1 LAKIRINKLA
11 LELNIQN
18 DQIIDALHEKDIPVK
33 NYMSSIDGETANY
46 IRDLF
51 GPELSTATKTKIK
64 IKVKAAKAKTKIT
77 VKTAAKKVIKAPA
90 KTIIVKKVES
100 KKEAQKKATP
110 EKEEPKKVA
119 KTTARK
125 RVSSA
130 RSELTPF
137 EELGV
142 RTRKPVKVEPPAD
155 KKVVAEADSAKAPK
169 KHGLKIVKTEE
180 KPKAIEKKPKSA
192 PKPAKKKAK
201 IKESKRVSKKSR
213 TPVIQEPPP
222 SESQVEVQETFETV
236 EISSNIHIRDLAE
249 KLKCSANE
257 IIMDLMGMGIMST
270 INQSLDFDVASKVAD
285 KRGFEVVMVTPESEL
300 GFKEDEEDLG
310 KDQVNRAPIVTIM
323 GHVDHG
329 KTSLLDAIR
338 ETSITKQEAGGITQH
353 IGAYQVEIK
362 GSSITFLDTPGHEA
376 FTAMRSR
383 GAQVTDI
390 VVLVVAA
397 DDGIKPQTKE
407 AIDHANAAGVPILV
421 AINKIDKADA
431 KPDEV
436 KKQLADQGLL
446 PEDWGGQTIFTE
458 VSALQKIGIDH
469 LLEMIL
475 LQAEIMDL
483 KANPKLR
490 ARASVIESKLD
501 KGRGPVATLIVQKG
515 TLKIGDPFIV
525 GCYFGKVRALISD
538 KGSKIMKA
546 IPSTPVE
553 VVGLPEVPEPGDEF
567 IVVQNEKKARQLS
580 NLKLQQKRES
590 ILAQSSRI
598 TMDDLHQQIIE
609 GKIKELNLIIKAD
622 VQGSIMAVQ
631 EAFSKLESD
640 EVRIKVIHDAVGG
653 ITESD
658 VLLSAA
664 SNAIIIGFNVR
675 PTDKAVQLASRDN
688 VDIRLYSIIYDAIDD
703 MKKALKGM
711 LEPKFKETTIGKAEV
726 REVFTIPK
734 VGAVAGCHVLS
745 GKVERQLEARL
756 IRDSVVVYQGKIA
769 SIRRFKED
777 VKEVQS
783 GYECGISFEKYQD
796 VKQGDV
802 IEPFILEEIVS

>member
-1 LAKIRINKLA
+1 M
-11 LELNIQN
+11 ELNIQN

-33 NYMSSIDGETANY
+33 NYMSSIDAETANY
-46 IRDLF
+46 IRELF
-51 GPELSTATKTKIK
+51 DPKLSAAAKTKTKTKIK
-64 IKVKAAKAKTKIT
+64 IKAVKAKKKTT
-77 VKTAAKKVIKAPA
+77 VKTTAKKIIKAPA
-90 KTIIVKKVES
+90 KAEAKTVKKAEPKTPV
-100 KKEAQKKATP
+100 KKAV
-110 EKEEPKKVA
+110 KKKV
-119 KTTARK
+119 T
-125 RVSSA
+125 SA

-137 EELGV
+137 EELSA
-142 RTRKPVKVEPPAD
+142 RTRKPVKTKQPAD
-155 KKVVAEADSAKAPK
+155 KKAVAEADSVKAPK

-180 KPKAIEKKPKSA
+180 KPKEVEKKSTSI

-201 IKESKRVSKKSR
+201 IKETKRVSKKSQA
-213 TPVIQEPPP
+213 PVIQEPPP
-222 SESQVEVQETFETV
+222 SESQVEVKEVEETFETV
-236 EISSNIHIRDLAE
+236 EISSNVHIRDLAE

-257 IIMDLMGMGIMST
+257 IIMDLMGLGIMTT

-285 KRGFEVVMVTPESEL
+285 KRGYEVIMVTPESET
-300 GFKEDEEDLG
+300 GFEEEEDDPA
-310 KDQVNRAPIVTIM
+310 KDQIHRAPIVTIM

-362 GSSITFLDTPGHEA
+362 GSLITFIDTPGHEA
-376 FTAMRSR
+376 FTAMRAR

-458 VSALQKIGIDH
+458 VSALQKTGISH

-483 KANPKLR
+483 KVNPKLK

-501 KGRGPVATLIVQKG
+501 KGRGPVATLVVRRG
-515 TLKIGDPFIV
+515 TLRIGDPFIV

-538 KGSKIMKA
+538 KGEKIRKA

-567 IVVQNEKKARQLS
+567 MVVRDEKKARQLS

-598 TMDDLHQQIIE
+598 TMDDLHQQIVE

-631 EAFSKLESD
+631 EAFSKLASD

-658 VLLSAA
+658 VLLSTA

-675 PTDKAVQLASRDN
+675 PTDKAAQIAARDN

-703 MKKALKGM
+703 MKKALKGL

-734 VGAVAGCHVLS
+734 VGAVAGCHVIS

-802 IEPFILEEIVS
+802 IEPFILEEVTS

>member
-1 LAKIRINKLA
+1 MAKIRINKLA

-33 NYMSSIDGETANY
+33 NYMSSVDADTANY
-46 IRDLF
+46 IRELF
-51 GPELSTATKTKIK
+51 DPELAAANA
-64 IKVKAAKAKTKIT
+64 KAKAVKAKTKIT

-90 KTIIVKKVES
+90 KAKAKAKTVKI
-100 KKEAQKKATP
+100 A
-110 EKEEPKKVA
+110 EPKKTA
-119 KTTARK
+119 TTAVK
-125 RVSSA
+125 KKVSTGK
-130 RSELTPF
+130 SELTP
-137 EELGV
+137 LLDLKP
-142 RTRKPVKVEPPAD
+142 RTGKISKAEKPVD
-155 KKVVAEADSAKAPK
+155 KKTVAEAEPAKAPK
-169 KHGLKIVKTEE
+169 KHGLKIVKKED
-180 KPKAIEKKPKSA
+180 KPKEAAKKPKPT
-192 PKPAKKKAK
+192 PKPVKEKAKKTK
-201 IKESKRVSKKSR
+201 
-213 TPVIQEPPP
+213 PVREKPQPPVAEKEPPP
-222 SESQVEVQETFETV
+222 TEPQEEETFETV
-236 EISSNIHIRDLAE
+236 EIPSNIHVRDLAE
-249 KLKCSANE
+249 KLKCSAND
-257 IIMDLMGMGIMST
+257 IIMNLMGLGIMTT

-285 KRGFEVVMVTPESEL
+285 QRGFEVVLVTPESEI
-300 GFKEDEEDLG
+300 GFEEEQEDLE
-310 KDQVNRAPIVTIM
+310 KDRVHRAPIVTIM

-338 ETSITKQEAGGITQH
+338 ETNMTKHEAGGITQH
-353 IGAYQVEIK
+353 IGAYQAEIK
-362 GSSITFLDTPGHEA
+362 GSLITFLDTPGHEA
-376 FTAMRSR
+376 FTAMRAR
-383 GAQVTDI
+383 GVQVTDI

-421 AINKIDKADA
+421 AVNKIDKADA

-458 VSALQKIGIDH
+458 VSALKKTGIDH

-483 KANPKLR
+483 KVNPKLK
-490 ARASVIESKLD
+490 ARAAVIESKLD
-501 KGRGPVATLIVQKG
+501 KGRGPVATLVVQKG
-515 TLKIGDPFIV
+515 TLRVGDPFIV

-538 KGSKIMKA
+538 KGGKIMKA
-546 IPSTPVE
+546 PPSTPVE
-553 VVGLPEVPEPGDEF
+553 VVGLPEVPQPGDEF
-567 IVVQNEKKARQLS
+567 MVVQDEKKARQLS
-580 NLKLQQKRES
+580 NLKLQQLRES

-598 TMDDLHQQIIE
+598 TMDDLHQQIVE

-640 EVRIKVIHDAVGG
+640 EVRIKVIHEAVGG

-658 VLLSAA
+658 VLLSTA

-675 PTDKAVQLASRDN
+675 PTDKAAQLATRDN

-703 MKKALKGM
+703 MKKALEGL
-711 LEPKFKETTIGKAEV
+711 LEPKFTEKTIGKAEV

-734 VGAVAGCHVLS
+734 VGTIAGCHVVS
-745 GKVERQLEARL
+745 GKIERLLDARL

-777 VKEVQS
+777 VKEVLQ
-783 GYECGISFEKYQD
+783 GYECGISLDKYQD
-796 VKQGDV
+796 VKQGDI
-802 IEPFILEEIVS
+802 IEPYILEEVT